1 MIVVLYY
8 FDRRFTI
15 LEIFHTEMA
24 DKFSFDFKTSSK
36 QYRIEYHRDIEEKK
50 KAALL
55 MRIRPPPG
63 KDYGFLTVLFQG
75 LA

>member
-24 DKFSFDFKTSSK
+24 DKFSFDLRPVVNS
-36 QYRIEYHRDIEEKK
+36 IE
-50 KAALL
+50 
-55 MRIRPPPG
+55 
-63 KDYGFLTVLFQG
+63 
-75 LA
+75 